1 MAPTSLTMTEAP
13 RLDNATMLLAFTGW
27 MDGGE
32 VSTGTVQRLVEQFE
46 AKPFASIDPEGY
58 YIESFPGA
66 MEVAAMF
73 RPHVKINDGVIE
85 TFNPSGAAFYAS
97 IDPPLVYMVAR
108 EPNLRWQSFAERM
121 LDLAEKVGVSRLV
134 FVGSFAGAV
143 PHTREPRLHTT
154 VSDAALLDELRRY
167 GVRPSTYE
175 GPASFST
182 YLMTLARFRK
192 LQMINLVAEIPA
204 YIEGRNPMSIEA
216 VTRRLAAI
224 LGLQVDLPQM
234 RSESDDWERQVSERV
249 EENEE
254 LAEQIR
260 KLEEAYDDDLLESE
274 ADADW
279 VDPSNKP

>member
-1 MAPTSLTMTEAP
+1 MAMTTPYLNDAP
-13 RLDNATMLLAFTGW
+13 RFDGATMLLAFTGW

-32 VSTGTVQRLVEQFE
+32 VSTGTVQRLAEQFD
-46 AKPFASIDPEGY
+46 AKAFASIDPEGY

-73 RPHVKINDGVIE
+73 RPHVKVSHGVIE
-85 TFNPSGAAFYAS
+85 SFTPPGAVFYAS
-97 IDPPLVYMVAR
+97 HDPDLVYLIAR
-108 EPNLRWQSFAERM
+108 EPNLRWQSFAERV
-121 LDLAEKVGVSRLV
+121 LDLAEKVGVRRLV

-143 PHTREPRLHTT
+143 PHTREPRLHTSVT
-154 VSDAALLDELRRY
+154 DAELLIELAEY
-167 GVRPSTYE
+167 GVRPSDYE

-224 LGLQVDLPQM
+224 LGVSVDLPQM
-234 RSESDDWERQVSERV
+234 RSDSDDWEREVSERV

-260 KLEEAYDDDLLESE
+260 QLEEAYDDDLIESE
-274 ADADW
+274 SDRDW
-279 VDPSNKP
+279 MDGHKE